1 MKHSIVTVT
10 FNAAIDKSTI
20 VAGIVPEK
28 KLRCLDPLYEPGGG
42 GINVSRAIRKLGG
55 QSAAIYLTGGRS
67 GALLTELLVNEGV
80 HCIPVETLH
89 ETRENF
95 IVFDTVTQLQYRFGM
110 PGTII
115 EDDEWQEC
123 LQMLRTLPDADYIVA
138 SGSLPPGVPV
148 DIFARIAS
156 IANNKGA
163 RCVVDTSGE
172 ALEAVIEEGV
182 FMIKPNLHELAQLVG
197 REELQI
203 EDLKTVAHALV
214 SKGCCEILVVS
225 MGAAGALLVTADMM
239 YKISAPPVKRKS
251 TVGAGDSM
259 IGGLVF
265 KLSSGADV
273 LEAAQFGV
281 ACGTAA
287 TMNAG
292 TALCHLQDVDR
303 LFRQIQR
310 HG

>member
-10 FNAAIDKSTI
+10 FNAAIDKSTT

-28 KLRCLDPLYEPGGG
+28 KLRCSDPLYEAGGG
-42 GINVSRAIRKLGG
+42 GINVSRAIKKLGG
-55 QSAAIYLTGGRS
+55 ESAAIYLTGGRS
-67 GALLTELLVNEGV
+67 GGLLTEILVNEGV
-80 HCIPVETLH
+80 HCIPVETQR

-95 IVFDTVTQLQYRFGM
+95 IVFDSATQLQYRFGM
-110 PGTII
+110 PGTHI

-123 LQMLRTLPDADYIVA
+123 LQMLRTLPDVDYIVA

-156 IANNKGA
+156 IANNKGT
-163 RCVVDTSGE
+163 RCIVDTSGE

-182 FMIKPNLHELAQLVG
+182 FLIKPNLNELAQLVG

-203 EDLKTVAHALV
+203 EDLKTVSQALV
-214 SKGCCEILVVS
+214 SKGCSEVLVVS
-225 MGAAGALLVTADMM
+225 MGAAGAMLVASDQIH
-239 YKISAPPVKRKS
+239 KISAPPVRRKS

-259 IGGLVF
+259 IGGIVF
-265 KLSSGADV
+265 KLAAGAGV
-273 LEAAQFGV
+273 LEAAQYGV

-292 TALCHLQDVDR
+292 TALCHLQDVEQ
-303 LFRQIQR
+303 LFRQIQTS
-310 HG
+310 

>member
-10 FNAAIDKSTI
+10 FNAAIDKSTT

-28 KLRCLDPLYEPGGG
+28 KLRCADPLYEAGGG
-42 GINVSRAIRKLGG
+42 GINVSRAIKKLGG
-55 QSAAIYLTGGRS
+55 KSAAIYLTGGRS
-67 GALLTELLVNEGV
+67 GGLLTEILVDEGV
-80 HCIPVETLH
+80 HCIPVETQR

-95 IVFDTVTQLQYRFGM
+95 IVFDSTTQLQYRFGM
-110 PGTII
+110 PGTLI

-123 LQMLRTLPDADYIVA
+123 LQMVRTLPDVDYIVA

-163 RCVVDTSGE
+163 RCIVDTSGE

-182 FMIKPNLHELAQLVG
+182 FLIKPNLHELAQLVG

-203 EDLKTVAHALV
+203 EDLKAVSQALV
-214 SKGCCEILVVS
+214 SKGCSEVLVVS
-225 MGAAGALLVTADMM
+225 MGAAGAMLVTADQMH
-239 YKISAPPVKRKS
+239 KISAPPVRRKS

-259 IGGLVF
+259 IGGIVF
-265 KLSSGADV
+265 KLDAGARV
-273 LEAAQFGV
+273 LEAVQYGV

-292 TALCHLQDVDR
+292 TALCRLQDVEQ
-303 LFRQIQR
+303 LFRQIQTS
-310 HG
+310 